1 MFKFFINFINCI
13 LTHFVVLSNKRLGY
27 LCPQRAD
34 ILAFNKVEQMPK
46 FGLKCFAGSFIFS
59 LAAVVA
65 ATRAYSV
72 LSQNNTQ
79 PDVKLADIETKN
91 IELFVHN
98 EEADAIYEKFNRLNA
113 QSEPTIQTTETAEN
127 TDTLTDTPQVYASI
141 AQKPEPIEP
150 LYTSE
155 EDGIETTAETA
166 EEPSTSENETSVTKI
181 TAEAPVTETS
191 DNDDIKIADA
201 SEAPEFKI
209 PLIHNKVGKQPSI
222 DVANAAQT
230 NQIALATDDINI
242 NNLGTDK
249 KAAVTQDDFDDD
261 PWEVA
266 EVANKNITRNKNAE
280 IAEKPQ
286 PSGNAVPYKMHDNIL
301 LPIPDEIKKEKNL
314 TPQFSSSPENKK
326 LEEELRQRHN
336 QGVLEDETKPIPTPK
351 SLEREAQEQSGT
363 ATDDFEEDTPT
374 ADLGFEVEDEEE
386 ESQSLTDSIAAWF
399 SGSDKK
405 SDAKNKVAPKKK
417 KGNQNAQPQQ
427 ETSMFRKLLGLGTNT
442 KSGIAPTELR
452 LSFQPNRAEISGQT
466 LDWIKAF
473 SDNVVKYDDVA
484 IEIRIDRSASYELQ
498 QKRLKLLYKI
508 LANNGVEYQKINI
521 IFTDRE
527 PNSFIIRNVR
537 YVTREEKVQAAKMEN
552 NPWK

>member
-1 MFKFFINFINCI
+1 M
-13 LTHFVVLSNKRLGY
+13 SNKRLGY
-27 LCPQRAD
+27 LCPQSAD

-242 NNLGTDK
+242 NNLGTAK
-249 KAAVTQDDFDDD
+249 KAAVTHDDFDDD

-266 EVANKNITRNKNAE
+266 EVANKNITRNKN
-280 IAEKPQ
+280 
-286 PSGNAVPYKMHDNIL
+286 
-301 LPIPDEIKKEKNL
+301 
-314 TPQFSSSPENKK
+314 KK

-336 QGVLEDETKPIPTPK
+336 QEVLVDETKPIPTPK
-351 SLEREAQEQSGT
+351 SLEREAQKQSGT
-363 ATDDFEEDTPT
+363 AADDFEEDTPT